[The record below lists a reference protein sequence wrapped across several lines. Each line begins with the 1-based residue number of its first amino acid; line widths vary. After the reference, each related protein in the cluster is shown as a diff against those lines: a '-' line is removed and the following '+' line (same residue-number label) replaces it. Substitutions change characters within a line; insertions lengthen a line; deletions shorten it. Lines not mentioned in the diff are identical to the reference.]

1 MPFSCSIS
9 SLLPSS
15 SLQLVMVPH
24 TCIMHI
30 PALLAMGG
38 NTLWCMMHTKR
49 IEDLGAGL
57 AAHFQLDGYPA
68 FVACFLS
75 LILASFSATVYLL
88 AGLFF
93 CLLTQCV
100 TPHLSIEGDP
110 PIHSHPSLDS

>member
-75 LILASFSATVYLL
+75 LILASFSISKTCLCSRDLGDLGAHRR
-88 AGLFF
+88 AGSK
-93 CLLTQCV
+93 TA
-100 TPHLSIEGDP
+100 
-110 PIHSHPSLDS
+110 PSGAV